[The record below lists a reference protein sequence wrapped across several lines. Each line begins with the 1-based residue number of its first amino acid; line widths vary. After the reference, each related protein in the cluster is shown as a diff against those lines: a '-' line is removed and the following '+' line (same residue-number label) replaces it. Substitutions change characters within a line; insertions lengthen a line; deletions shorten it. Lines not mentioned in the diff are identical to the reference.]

1 MNLSILFDLP
11 SSISN
16 IQEYLCNICLME
28 EAGNPW
34 GHLNL
39 QKRRLRHKEIVQLR
53 HVMGCFNNMLIGWSQ
68 SLGKQ
73 NQKTQSH
80 VHCERN
86 RQAVRRTYKNK
97 CFMKMTWEQL
107 MESLS
112 AEIIKIWYFKH
123 WSLQVGLG
131 VKISSWFFFFPFKIL
146 CYLEVVPKCFVGRHI
161 AD

>member
-11 SSISN
+11 SSSSN

-39 QKRRLRHKEIVQLR
+39 QKRRVRHKEIVQLR
-53 HVMGCFNNMLIGWSQ
+53 HVMGCFNAMLTGWSK

-80 VHCERN
+80 VHCEKN

-112 AEIIKIWYFKH
+112 AEIIKI
-123 WSLQVGLG
+123 
-131 VKISSWFFFFPFKIL
+131 
-146 CYLEVVPKCFVGRHI
+146 
-161 AD
+161 